1 MWDTTGK
8 VEGNFKGSC
17 KRSVTAISL
26 RSGATAKIKAG
37 HLIGGQYEVYRVIG
51 GEGKSGMG
59 VVYVCYD
66 HEAREICA
74 LKTFQDKYLDSR
86 SVKDGFKREVLAWVQ
101 LDWHPYIVRAI
112 GVKELD
118 YRLFIVLEYVAPD
131 ESGRNTLT
139 QYLKTPIA
147 LSQALEWSIQCCLG
161 MEYAASRG
169 VTPHRDI
176 KPDNLMIA
184 RDGTLKITDFG
195 LAKLWDGTT
204 IEKALAIESRHDAS
218 FLHSIQN
225 KSVVGT
231 TPYAAPEQFEGQ
243 SDIRSDIYSFGVVM
257 FQMANT
263 GKLPFDCHNSKE
275 YHEAHKNRPVPKL
288 RSRLYPMISR
298 CMQKKPADRYADFGE
313 LRHDL
318 EKLYRSLTRAEPPSP
333 PSKLEMGAWE
343 YNNKGLSLYNVG
355 LVDDAIR
362 EYRKALRIKPGL
374 AIVHNN
380 LGIALSDKGI
390 NAGAMREYKEAL
402 RLDPSLAIAHN
413 NLGTAL
419 KASGAMDEAI
429 FEYGEAL
436 RLNPSYAEAYNNLG
450 LARIATGDLDGAM
463 SEYSEAMRLRPDFA
477 EAHNNFGILLAR
489 KGLWDE
495 AITEYLA
502 AVRLKPDMAVAHNNL
517 ATAFRARG
525 KLDQAVKEYEKALE
539 LDPGY
544 ARAHNNL
551 GLALFMKGQTDEAI
565 KEYLEALRIDEDLF
579 SAYKN
584 LADALY
590 ESGRF
595 SEAVETYQEIIRH
608 RPPADRDP
616 EGSTRG

>member
-8 VEGNFKGSC
+8 VECQFKGSC
-17 KRSVTAISL
+17 KRSVAAISL
-26 RSGATAKIKAG
+26 PSGASPKIKPG
-37 HLIGGQYEVYRVIG
+37 YRIGGQYEVYRVLG

-66 HEAREICA
+66 PEARDIYA
-74 LKTFQDKYLDSR
+74 LKTFQDKYLDSGA
-86 SVKDGFKREVLAWVQ
+86 VKDSFKREALAWVQ
-101 LDWHPYIVRAI
+101 LDWHPYVVRAI

-139 QYLKTPIA
+139 QYLKTPIP
-147 LSQALEWSIQCCLG
+147 LSQALEWSIECCLG
-161 MEYAASRG
+161 MEYAASKG
-169 VTPHRDI
+169 VTPHRDL
-176 KPDNLMIA
+176 KPDNLMIT

-195 LAKLWDGTT
+195 LARLWNGTA
-204 IEKALAIESRHDAS
+204 IEKRLAIESRHDAS
-218 FLHSIQN
+218 FLHSAHNQ
-225 KSVVGT
+225 SVVGT

-243 SDIRSDIYSFGVVM
+243 SDIRSDIYSFGVVL
-257 FQMANT
+257 FQMAGK
-263 GKLPFDCHNSKE
+263 GKLPFDCNSSDE
-275 YHEAHKNRPVPKL
+275 YHEAHKTRPVPKL
-288 RSRLYPMISR
+288 KSRLYPMISR
-298 CMQKKPADRYADFGE
+298 CMQKKPDDRYANFGE

-318 EKLYRSLTRAEPPSP
+318 EKLYRSMTRAEPPSP
-333 PSKLEMGAWE
+333 PTKLEMGAWE

-362 EYRKALRIKPGL
+362 EYHVALRLKPDL

-390 NAGAMREYKEAL
+390 NEGAMQEYKEAL

-419 KASGAMDEAI
+419 KASGDTDEAI
-429 FEYGEAL
+429 FEYREAL

-477 EAHNNFGILLAR
+477 EAHNNLGILLAH

-495 AITEYLA
+495 AITEYMA

-517 ATAFRARG
+517 ATGFRVKG
-525 KLDQAVKEYEKALE
+525 KLDQAIKEYKKAIE
-539 LDPGY
+539 MDPQY

-551 GLALFMKGQTDEAI
+551 GLALFLKGHTDDAI
-565 KEYLEALRIDEDLF
+565 REYLEALRIDEDLF

-595 SEAVETYQEIIRH
+595 NEAVETYMELIRH
-608 RPPADRDP
+608 KPLADSK
-616 EGSTRG
+616 EGNVHG

>member
-8 VEGNFKGSC
+8 VEGQFKGSC
-17 KRSVTAISL
+17 KRSVAAISL
-26 RSGATAKIKAG
+26 PSGSTPKIKVG
-37 HLIGGQYEVYRVIG
+37 HRIGGQYEVYRVLG

-59 VVYVCYD
+59 VVYICYD

-74 LKTFQDKYLDSR
+74 LKTFQNKYLDSR
-86 SVKDGFKREVLAWVQ
+86 SVKDSFKREALAWMQ

-139 QYLKTPIA
+139 QYLKTPVA
-147 LSQALEWSIQCCLG
+147 LSQALEWSIECCIG
-161 MEYAASRG
+161 MEHAASKG

-195 LAKLWDGTT
+195 LARLWDGTA
-204 IEKALAIESRHDAS
+204 IEKRLAIESRHDAG
-218 FLHSIQN
+218 FLHSMQN
-225 KSVVGT
+225 KSIVGT

-257 FQMANT
+257 FQMAAK
-263 GKLPFDCHNSKE
+263 GKLPFDCNGSEE
-275 YHEAHKNRPVPKL
+275 YHEAHKTRPVPKL
-288 RSRLYPMISR
+288 KSRLFPIISR

-313 LRHDL
+313 LRQDL
-318 EKLYRSLTRAEPPSP
+318 EKLYRSLTRAEPPLSP
-333 PSKLEMGAWE
+333 TKLEMGAWE

-362 EYRKALRIKPGL
+362 EYRKALRLKPDL

-380 LGIALSDKGI
+380 LGIALSEKGI
-390 NAGAMREYKEAL
+390 NEGAIHEYTEAL

-429 FEYGEAL
+429 FEYLEAL

-450 LARIATGDLDGAM
+450 LARTATGDLEGAM

-477 EAHNNFGILLAR
+477 EARNNFGILLAH
-489 KGLWDE
+489 KGRWDE
-495 AITEYLA
+495 AITEYMA
-502 AVRLKPDMAVAHNNL
+502 VVRLKPDLAVAHNNL
-517 ATAFRARG
+517 ATALRAKG
-525 KLDQAVKEYEKALE
+525 KLDQAIKEYKKAIELE
-539 LDPGY
+539 PDY

-565 KEYLEALRIDEDLF
+565 KEYLEALRKDEGLF

-590 ESGRF
+590 DSGRLN
-595 SEAVETYQEIIRH
+595 EAIETYGELIR
-608 RPPADRDP
+608 RKPPADAKG
-616 EGSTRG
+616 ENTHG

>member
-8 VEGNFKGSC
+8 VEGQYKGSC
-17 KRSVTAISL
+17 KRSVAAISL
-26 RSGATAKIKAG
+26 PSGAIPKIKVG
-37 HLIGGQYEVYRVIG
+37 NRIGGQYEVYRILG

-59 VVYVCYD
+59 VVYICYD

-74 LKTFQDKYLDSR
+74 LKTFQNKYLDSIL
-86 SVKDGFKREVLAWVQ
+86 VKDTFKREALAWMQ

-118 YRLFIVLEYVAPD
+118 YRLFIVLEYVPPD

-139 QYLKTPIA
+139 QYLKAPIE

-161 MEYAASRG
+161 MEHAASKG

-195 LAKLWDGTT
+195 LARLWEGTA
-204 IEKALAIESRHDAS
+204 IEKRLAIESRHDAG
-218 FLHSIQN
+218 FLHSMHN

-257 FQMANT
+257 FQMASK
-263 GKLPFDCHNSKE
+263 GKLPFHCDSSEE
-275 YHEAHKNRPVPKL
+275 YHEAHKLKPVPKL

-318 EKLYRSLTRAEPPSP
+318 ERLYRSLTRAEPPLSP
-333 PSKLEMGAWE
+333 AKLEMGAWE

-362 EYRKALRIKPGL
+362 EYRKALRLKPGL

-390 NAGAMREYKEAL
+390 YEGAMREYKEAL

-419 KASGAMDEAI
+419 KASGA
-429 FEYGEAL
+429 
-436 RLNPSYAEAYNNLG
+436 
-450 LARIATGDLDGAM
+450 
-463 SEYSEAMRLRPDFA
+463 
-477 EAHNNFGILLAR
+477 
-489 KGLWDE
+489 
-495 AITEYLA
+495 
-502 AVRLKPDMAVAHNNL
+502 
-517 ATAFRARG
+517 
-525 KLDQAVKEYEKALE
+525 
-539 LDPGY
+539 
-544 ARAHNNL
+544 
-551 GLALFMKGQTDEAI
+551 
-565 KEYLEALRIDEDLF
+565 
-579 SAYKN
+579 
-584 LADALY
+584 
-590 ESGRF
+590 
-595 SEAVETYQEIIRH
+595 
-608 RPPADRDP
+608 
-616 EGSTRG
+616 